1 MPVRAEQLE
10 AQLAKSLAALY
21 VIHGDEPLLAL
32 EAAVEG
38 VGIVAT
44 LPELARP
51 QLDDGRLVA
60 PFGLRVE
67 LPYAYFLVAREE
79 ALARASVQTF
89 LAWLRGQAA
98 DAR

>member
-1 MPVRAEQLE
+1 AGELRL
-10 AQLAKSLAALY
+10 K
-21 VIHGDEPLLAL
+21 HGVHFSHSVLAL

-60 PFGLRVE
+60 PFGLRVH
-67 LPYAYFLVAREE
+67 LPYAYYLVVRKE
-79 ALARASVQTF
+79 ALARAPVRSFVD
-89 LAWLRGQAA
+89 WLRAQAA

>member
-1 MPVRAEQLE
+1 MRL
-10 AQLAKSLAALY
+10 K
-21 VIHGDEPLLAL
+21 HGVHFSHTVLAL

-44 LPELARP
+44 LPELAKP
-51 QLDDGRLVA
+51 QLDDGRLAA

-67 LPYAYFLVAREE
+67 LPYAYYLVAREE
-79 ALARASVQTF
+79 ALERSSVQTF
-89 LAWLRGQAA
+89 LAWLREQAV

>member
-1 MPVRAEQLE
+1 M
-10 AQLAKSLAALY
+10 
-21 VIHGDEPLLAL
+21 LAL

-51 QLDDGRLVA
+51 QLEDGRLVA
-60 PFGLRVE
+60 PFGLRVH
-67 LPYAYFLVAREE
+67 LPYAYYLVAREE
-79 ALARASVQTF
+79 ALARAPGRAF
-89 LAWLRGQAA
+89 LDWLRTQAA